1 MAGVVAEVGSKVFD
15 HRVGDRVFGLL
26 AGGGYTS
33 KVATH
38 QGLALPIPP
47 NLDFLQAVA
56 VPEVF
61 LTAYNALFNNCRLK
75 MGETMPIHAEGSV
88 VGTAAIQLAK
98 LVGAFTMATD
108 GSPEKLSKAADL
120 GLDLGINY
128 RKQGFAQVIQ
138 EHTNGKGVEVILDV
152 VGGPYWERNLAS
164 LAEQGRMV
172 VVSTLGGGEVE
183 VNLRSLM
190 PKRLRVSGT
199 VLQARSPG
207 EKLIVTHQFARH
219 VLLHLV
225 RGSLHPVIDRV
236 FPLEQVSQAHRYMER
251 NANFGKIVLEIG

>member
-1 MAGVVAEVGSKVFD
+1 
-15 HRVGDRVFGLL
+15 
-26 AGGGYTS
+26 
-33 KVATH
+33 
-38 QGLALPIPP
+38 
-47 NLDFLQAVA
+47 
-56 VPEVF
+56 
-61 LTAYNALFNNCRLK
+61 

-98 LVGAFTMATD
+98 LVGAFTMATA

-120 GLDLGINY
+120 GLDVGINY
-128 RKQGFAQVIQ
+128 RKQDFAQVVQ

-199 VLQARSPG
+199 VLRARSPG
-207 EKLIVTHQFARH
+207 EKLTVTRQFARH

-225 RGSLHPVIDRV
+225 RSSLHPVIDRV
-236 FPLEQVSQAHRYMER
+236 FPLEQVSQARRYMER